1 MRRTPVSLY
10 LCCSQSNDI
19 GGGMAIAHIP
29 ISALHP
35 PAAIAAIH
43 ATMKVA
49 ISLLDAVFIE
59 FVRGVDAPYAAVTR
73 DCGQVLPYVSGN
85 CLAECCP
92 GQRGRLPHRS

>member
-1 MRRTPVSLY
+1 
-10 LCCSQSNDI
+10 
-19 GGGMAIAHIP
+19 
-29 ISALHP
+29 
-35 PAAIAAIH
+35 
-43 ATMKVA
+43 MKVA